1 MDGSSLWAD
10 RGREDW
16 SDDSAAAGR
25 SCQSWLPDWRPA
37 GPGAGTGVTLG
48 GWNPD
53 TTTLQ
58 DWVLSTIN
66 HAHPF
71 LRAPDFGPDVRRT
84 KRSFVCVAPSV
95 APGRT

>member
-1 MDGSSLWAD
+1 MILLLLAALASRGSLTGDQQA
-10 RGREDW
+10 RVPVLV
-16 SDDSAAAGR
+16 
-25 SCQSWLPDWRPA
+25 WL
-37 GPGAGTGVTLG
+37 TLG

-84 KRSFVCVAPSV
+84 KRSFVCVAP
-95 APGRT
+95 GRT